1 MLQKIKMR
9 ERKER
14 YISVKRAYLIV
25 FQCLLCLLLLGCQVN
40 TISATDDSNIDRYNE
55 LQSDNIE
62 SKIVSDTIKTV
73 SGTNTEYWSDREVQ
87 FEFIASADI
96 VYDTD
101 LQVYT
106 MSNITASRPIVMI
119 QSGSDVSAV
128 TTIPTVESIEDGHV
142 VVLISTATIQNATGY
157 AEDVTIRMTVYCDA
171 SSGELS
177 MLSDSD
183 NVQ

>member
-14 YISVKRAYLIV
+14 YISVKRAYLIM

-55 LQSDNIE
+55 LQSDNVE
-62 SKIVSDTIKTV
+62 SETASDTMKTV
-73 SGTNTEYWSDREVQ
+73 SGINTEYWSDRDVQ
-87 FEFIASADI
+87 FEFTASTDV
-96 VYDTD
+96 VYDVN
-101 LQVYT
+101 LQEYT
-106 MSNITASRPIVMI
+106 MSNIIASRPTVTVS
-119 QSGSDVSAV
+119 SGSGASAV
-128 TTIPTVESIEDGHV
+128 TTIPTVELIEDGHV
-142 VVLISTATIQNATGY
+142 AVLISTATIQNATGY

-183 NVQ
+183 NVK